1 MTIINI
7 ITCIPF
13 ISCLILVHIMFKI
26 PVNPAIWINIINKM
40 QEIKSDLEN
49 CHRND
54 DKNVDRNVNRNDD
67 TSKRGHEANSQL
79 YILFAKY
86 CESHGFYSI
95 TYILFIYL
103 VRFWQLTVF
112 NHSNMTTKI
121 TSNDPEWPLSFL
133 TVNSRLHF
141 FNSTMIWPPFYII
154 RLSHF
159 AIYFRYWVEYCQIRI
174 GEKWRRS

>member
-7 ITCIPF
+7 ITRISF

-26 PVNPAIWINIINKM
+26 PVNPSIWINIINKM
-40 QEIKSDLEN
+40 QENKSDLEN

-54 DKNVDRNVNRNDD
+54 DKNVDRNDD

-103 VRFWQLTVF
+103 VRF
-112 NHSNMTTKI
+112 
-121 TSNDPEWPLSFL
+121 
-133 TVNSRLHF
+133 
-141 FNSTMIWPPFYII
+141 
-154 RLSHF
+154 
-159 AIYFRYWVEYCQIRI
+159 
-174 GEKWRRS
+174 